1 MKEIVKMARFDY
13 HLARNTAFGGTL
25 LLLAISVLFSL
36 FFSPIASTYMIFN
49 IGVFLVPVTSAE
61 TKNGFEKMYG
71 TLPVHRK
78 SIVRGRFLYIL
89 ISAIIME
96 VTTIIISALSIALN
110 LNRFLVKKG
119 GLMEAAELTFSF
131 KQMPL
136 YIIGTLIMFVFFSLL
151 FSFNEMLGQIK
162 GRGNDLRNIMI
173 MLVVGIAIGIA
184 YMKLAYDKE
193 ILPKISDIQI
203 PESVAESIVPFIAV
217 NIIISVIIMV
227 FGEIAANIVSKRE
240 L

>member
-1 MKEIVKMARFDY
+1 
-13 HLARNTAFGGTL
+13 
-25 LLLAISVLFSL
+25 
-36 FFSPIASTYMIFN
+36 
-49 IGVFLVPVTSAE
+49 
-61 TKNGFEKMYG
+61 
-71 TLPVHRK
+71 
-78 SIVRGRFLYIL
+78 
-89 ISAIIME
+89 
-96 VTTIIISALSIALN
+96 
-110 LNRFLVKKG
+110 
-119 GLMEAAELTFSF
+119 
-131 KQMPL
+131 MPL

-173 MLVVGIAIGIA
+173 MLIVGIAIGIA

-193 ILPKISDIQI
+193 ILPKISDIQL

-217 NIIISVIIMV
+217 NIIISAIIIA